1 MKKKILLVF
10 VACLILLG
18 TVIYAADQG
27 YAFDLKYSGDVIEN
41 VAKKGSVTLTGT
53 EATAYPKVRIKVD
66 LVSGPATPEILAT
79 DSAGTTYNLAQI
91 GYWGPESGFAVGGTF
106 TNETPITAT
115 YPKAGTYVTKLS
127 LLDLNNDNAVITSKE
142 FTVTVQSAEQPTQPE
157 QPAETNNVI
166 ETIPTAGRSVWTYM
180 IWVAIIA
187 LAIYG
192 AWYFMKN
199 KKS

>member
-41 VAKKGSVTLTGT
+41 VTKKGSVTLTGT

-127 LLDLNNDNAVITSKE
+127 LLDLNNNNAVITSKE